1 MRKGINEAM
10 SGTMAYTQQ
19 TVDELDRTGYKF
31 FQIKGLTIDKHFD
44 YTEPYYI
51 LLVPIKA
58 LPEEQEAKDIYEPI
72 NSEIFQKWVN
82 ENNEYP
88 KIMVAVVKK

>member
-58 LPEEQEAKDIYEPI
+58 LPEEQEEKDIYEPI